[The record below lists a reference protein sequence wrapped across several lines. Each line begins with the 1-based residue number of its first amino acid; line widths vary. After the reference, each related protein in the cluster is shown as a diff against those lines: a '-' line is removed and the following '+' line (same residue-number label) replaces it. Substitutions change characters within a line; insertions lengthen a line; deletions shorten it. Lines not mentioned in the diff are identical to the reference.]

1 MAKKRNGNPNDP
13 GTFFVNTGR
22 GSFPVTMDSQMHRDL
37 YNSGRLMTYDPQ
49 RDEYVAPNLSE
60 FAVTAKRNKSFLEEW
75 GDKIVQESQGAG
87 PAGAIFGAT
96 MNAGSSLAQL
106 ALTKLL
112 TGKTQRPSEAMNIQN
127 PYGAAGVDMVLD
139 PLNAFGGFAAKG
151 TRLGGLKN
159 IGKRNLSTISDIAET
174 LARES
179 AEPKNPAYIDLLST
193 IRKDLASQSSTPLQ
207 QKTMYFP
214 SDLLL
219 KSKIPIRKI
228 SESPLSKTVRDL
240 SISY

>member
-49 RDEYVAPNLSE
+49 RDEYVAPNLPE

-75 GDKIVQESQGAG
+75 GDKIVQESQGSG

-106 ALTKLL
+106 ALMKLL
-112 TGKTQRPSEAMNIQN
+112 TSKTQRPSEAMNIQN

-139 PLNAFGGFAAKG
+139 PLNALGGFAAKG
-151 TRLGGLKN
+151 NKLLGMF
-159 IGKRNLSTISDIAET
+159 GKRGVVNASDNLMDDLGRAVNTPNNIYGRTRVPVHPQSDEI
-174 LARES
+174 LR
-179 AEPKNPAYIDLLST
+179 LS
-193 IRKDLASQSSTPLQ
+193 QE
-207 QKTMYFP
+207 Y
-214 SDLLL
+214 
-219 KSKIPIRKI
+219 
-228 SESPLSKTVRDL
+228 
-240 SISY
+240 